1 MNRFRRSIP
10 YFQILC
16 KTKQRKSYLKECPN
30 FVIDDICEILFNV
43 LQGNGSIDKHQVK
56 NINKMKMKLKQF
68 MRKRKHPSRTKFI
81 QNQGGGFLSAIISIV
96 PSAIGAL
103 L

>member
-1 MNRFRRSIP
+1 MNRFNRSLP

-16 KTKQRKSYLKECPN
+16 KTKQRKLYLKQCPN
-30 FVIDDICEILFNV
+30 FVIDDICEILFNI
-43 LQGNGSIDKHQVK
+43 LQGNATIDKKQEK
-56 NINKMKMKLKQF
+56 QIKKLKTKLKQF

-81 QNQGGGFLSAIISIV
+81 QNQDGGFLSAIIPIV
-96 PSAIGAL
+96 ASAIGAL